1 MEVTA
6 DKNFTVNAPVD
17 KVWELLSDPSRVVV
31 CVQGAQLTEI
41 IDDNLFRLT
50 DFKVIYELVNE
61 LSAGTIRADKVLQYI
76 KKRENKFWHEDFKSF
91 YDCIAFGAQFIEK
104 A

>member
-41 IDDNLFRLT
+41 IDEQDRLAVRT
-50 DFKVIYELVNE
+50 APLRTAPNSI
-61 LSAGTIRADKVLQYI
+61 G
-76 KKRENKFWHEDFKSF
+76 
-91 YDCIAFGAQFIEK
+91 
-104 A
+104 

>member
-6 DKNFTVNAPVD
+6 DKNFTVNAPVE

-41 IDDNLFRLT
+41 VDDNNFKGRSASRL
-50 DFKVIYELVNE
+50 D
-61 LSAGTIRADKVLQYI
+61 LSLASSMGGTV
-76 KKRENKFWHEDFKSF
+76 
-91 YDCIAFGAQFIEK
+91 
-104 A
+104 